1 MMVGPGETLYERVGG
16 TEFFVGLVDRFYE
29 GVEHEPVLR
38 AMYPEDLSAARS
50 HLRLFLVQ
58 YFGGPH
64 DYDTERGEPRLR
76 FRHLRFPIDTAA
88 RDIWVA
94 TMDAAID
101 GAHCEEADAAELR
114 RYFAS
119 TATFLINRGLSIVGT

>member
-1 MMVGPGETLYERVGG
+1 MVAEGGTLYERVGG
-16 TEFFVGLVDRFYE
+16 NEFFVGLVGRFYDV
-29 GVEHEPVLR
+29 VEHEPVLR
-38 AMYPEDLSAARS
+38 AMYPEDLAPARS
-50 HLRLFLVQ
+50 HLALFLVQ
-58 YFGGPH
+58 YFGGPR
-64 DYDTERGEPRLR
+64 DYDAERGEPRLR

-94 TMDAAID
+94 AMEVAID
-101 GAHCEEADAAELR
+101 GADCPAPDAAELR